1 MRLKFSLTYPL
12 LISLESQVSI
22 VPALFILASL
32 CSLSVNLSATELL
45 TIPLTLKDISARR
58 EAILFYKGHGGCDA
72 H

>member
-1 MRLKFSLTYPL
+1 MRLEFLPVYSLLT
-12 LISLESQVSI
+12 SLGSQASI
-22 VPALFILASL
+22 APALFSLASL

-58 EAILFYKGHGGCDA
+58 EAILPYKGHGGCDA